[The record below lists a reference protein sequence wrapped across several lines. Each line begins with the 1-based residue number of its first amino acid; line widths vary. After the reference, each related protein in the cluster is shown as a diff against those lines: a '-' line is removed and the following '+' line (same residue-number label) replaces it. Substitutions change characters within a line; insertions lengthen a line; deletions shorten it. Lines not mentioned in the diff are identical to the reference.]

1 MAREAE
7 GGGRRE
13 RARETVAKINKR
25 WRRVGRSGQV
35 RLCAALARS
44 AESRGRTENAQTR
57 HRRQIEARARGRSG
71 TRARCKTGWGGGRR
85 RREGG
90 RATFVPAGIVAAAAT
105 VAAANAISSP
115 VPMAAAESRVFART
129 RERACAYRVFILR
142 RIVISRALSRRKEPG
157 IIEPVPYRARIP
169 VTRPSASPAT
179 YTSRIAPGGY
189 YTRAY
194 KRGRERR
201 ERERGRAARGRRVA
215 ISDHPR
221 PPFCSV
227 RDPIVLAGRTN

>member
-71 TRARCKTGWGGGRR
+71 TRARCKTGWGGGGAEAG
-85 RREGG
+85 RREGDLCAGGNRRG
-90 RATFVPAGIVAAAAT
+90 RRNGCSGQR
-105 VAAANAISSP
+105 N
-115 VPMAAAESRVFART
+115 
-129 RERACAYRVFILR
+129 L
-142 RIVISRALSRRKEPG
+142 ISRPDG
-157 IIEPVPYRARIP
+157 
-169 VTRPSASPAT
+169 
-179 YTSRIAPGGY
+179 
-189 YTRAY
+189 
-194 KRGRERR
+194 
-201 ERERGRAARGRRVA
+201 GRRVA
-215 ISDHPR
+215 R
-221 PPFCSV
+221 FRENARAGV
-227 RDPIVLAGRTN
+227 RLSCVYLAPHCYFARSQPKKGTRDN